1 MKEKIRR
8 ILDLIRAQK
17 LSLEDAAPLLAALH
31 PKLALTE
38 SDRELVAS
46 LLARGELDTAQ
57 VAEHLLLLRGVRDVP
72 QPPFPPRAPA
82 WEGRVRVG
90 GRDIPID
97 MEGIMDRVNSAMG
110 RVGDVMG
117 GEVAERGPQAG
128 RSGSA
133 RILRVQVESSDGDE
147 YSANLP
153 VSLAGHLHKL
163 IPQHGI
169 RALERAGLSIEAL
182 QLLIEADPPPG
193 ELIQA
198 EDSDGNSV
206 SLILK

>member
-1 MKEKIRR
+1 MKEKIKR
-8 ILDLIRAQK
+8 ILDLIRAGK

-31 PKLALTE
+31 PRLALTG
-38 SDRELVAS
+38 SDREFVAA
-46 LLARGELDTAQ
+46 LLARGEMDTAQ
-57 VAEHLLLLRGVRDVP
+57 VADHLLLLRGVRDGP
-72 QPPFPPRAPA
+72 QPPPPPRAPA
-82 WEGRVRVG
+82 WEGRVKVG
-90 GRDIPID
+90 GREIPID

-110 RVGDVMG
+110 RVGDLMG
-117 GEVAERGPQAG
+117 GEGLERGPQPA
-128 RSGSA
+128 RPGSA

-163 IPQHGI
+163 IPPHGI

-182 QLLIEADPPPG
+182 RLLIEADPPPG

-206 SLILK
+206 SLVLK